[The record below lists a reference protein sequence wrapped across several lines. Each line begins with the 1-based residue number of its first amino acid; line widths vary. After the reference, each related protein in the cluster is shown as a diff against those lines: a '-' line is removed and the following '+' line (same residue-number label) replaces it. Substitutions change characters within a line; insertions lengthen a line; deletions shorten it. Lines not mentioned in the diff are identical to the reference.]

1 MAYRSD
7 VRLIVTKKGYDK
19 LSKFVQ
25 KKVKDISYNL
35 IENCDY
41 KTVHPNV
48 VCMGWDSIKWYE
60 YSDFEDVNAIMDGI
74 SFLKNNDYSVHY
86 ARIGENYDDYDEY
99 NYDSE
104 KDELD
109 IYPVML
115 RQFDDDYVEEQ
126 LKKNDEYFRNLKDR
140 KKKDG
145 KELLQN

>member
-48 VCMGWDSIKWYE
+48 VCMGWDCIKWYE

-74 SFLKNNDYSVHY
+74 NYLKDNDYSVHY
-86 ARIGENYDDYDEY
+86 ARIGENYDDYDEFY
-99 NYDSE
+99 YESDIE
-104 KDELD
+104 EEQDLD
-109 IYPVML
+109 YPSFI
-115 RQFDDDYVEEQ
+115 RAFDDDYVIENM
-126 LKKNDEYFRNLKDR
+126 KKIDKQMEI
-140 KKKDG
+140 
-145 KELLQN
+145 QNE